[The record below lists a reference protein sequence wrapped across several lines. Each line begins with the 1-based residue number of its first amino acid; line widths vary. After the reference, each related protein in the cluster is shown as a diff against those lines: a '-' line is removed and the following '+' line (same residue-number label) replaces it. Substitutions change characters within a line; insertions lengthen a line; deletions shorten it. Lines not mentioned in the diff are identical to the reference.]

1 MSVVKYKVGETVY
14 YYFGGEIVR
23 TSIVSCIK
31 DDEVSF
37 NEYVVKEPSGH
48 IRAESQLFPTVQ
60 EAVEECRRSLLDRIA
75 LYEGLKED
83 VVADLT
89 KLQKEHGC

>member
-14 YYFGGEIVR
+14 YYFNGEIVR

-31 DDEVSF
+31 DDEFSF
-37 NEYVVKEPSGH
+37 TEYAIEEPSGH
-48 IRAESQLFPTVQ
+48 IRAESQLFPTVR
-60 EAVEECRRSLLDRIA
+60 EAVEARRRCLLDIIA
-75 LYEGLKED
+75 LYEGLKEAA
-83 VVADLT
+83 VADLT

>member
-1 MSVVKYKVGETVY
+1 MSVAKYKIGETVY
-14 YYFGGEIVR
+14 CYFNGEIVR

-31 DDEVSF
+31 DDEGSF
-37 NEYVVKEPSGH
+37 TEYVIKEPCAH
-48 IRAESQLFPTVQ
+48 IRAESQLFPTVR
-60 EAVEECRRSLLDRIA
+60 EAVEACRRSLLDRIA
-75 LYEGLKED
+75 LYEGLKEA

>member
-14 YYFGGEIVR
+14 YYFGGEITK

-37 NEYVVKEPSGH
+37 TEYVIKEPSGH
-48 IRAESQLFPTVQ
+48 IRAESQLFPTVR
-60 EAVEECRRSLLDRIA
+60 EAVEARRKCLLDIIA
-75 LYEGLKED
+75 LYEGLKEYA
-83 VVADLT
+83 VADLT